1 MTFAPVQVSA
11 TDGPMPDTV
20 EQLKAIRAQGG
31 TSVDVVI
38 TNTNLVQDEEL
49 LELVE
54 LEIRELATQNGLSV
68 GAMTRS
74 QG

>member
-20 EQLKAIRAQGG
+20 EQFKAIRAQGG

-74 QG
+74 